1 MLGRDR
7 DFLDAECLC
16 YTGYDFP
23 GKDAL
28 EDTAHNGSGL
38 CRQRTTRLSRQ
49 GNRHD
54 IKVVNGI
61 KVVIGG
67 DKTHMVLV
75 KGALQKPYFNHVTP
89 DSALVFDDNRRHIP
103 RPDFL

>member
-1 MLGRDR
+1 MAAAYVGNVPLVYHVK
-7 DFLDAECLC
+7 E
-16 YTGYDFP
+16 
-23 GKDAL
+23 
-28 EDTAHNGSGL
+28 
-38 CRQRTTRLSRQ
+38 
-49 GNRHD
+49 NRHD